1 MEGVGFTVCILDGGE
16 KEFWELCRASDL
28 GIEKGSGGF
37 EEEGVFG

>member
-1 MEGVGFTVCILDGGE
+1 MEGGGFTVCILDGGE

-37 EEEGVFG
+37 EEEGVFV